1 MTRRHPEFESG
12 KAGVEAAKLKKFSY
26 ADGSQRQWLSDAV
39 RNQVLRLFGYML
51 LSDFQVIR
59 PQFEMSQEDTLS
71 WIADAHI
78 QSEAKQKSPDELEL
92 FRKSIREKLWHVG
105 CKPDRIEKRGHVLAD
120 FLHRDWK
127 QMKIY
132 SLDESPKG
140 KDLSYRSQVYGETV
154 DQIFERYYPDG
165 SSPPDDLI
173 HVSCTGY
180 LSPSGAQ
187 KVVSRRGWGQNT
199 VVTHSYHMG
208 CYGAFPALR
217 MAEGFLR
224 KKKQIDVVHTEI
236 CCLHMNPASHST
248 DQLVT
253 QSLFADGFIKYSIRK
268 KGKFPHLKVL
278 ALAEEMIPES
288 THSMSWNV
296 VDWGNQMY
304 LGKEV
309 PVLIAR
315 HVQGY
320 LNRLPISSPT
330 PLFAIHP
337 GGPKILLQLQELL
350 HLKDEQ
356 LKASFEVLK
365 KYGNMSSATIP
376 HIWQEILQDPKIP
389 SQTQIVSLA
398 FGPGLTISGS
408 LMEKRC
414 GS

>member
-1 MTRRHPEFESG
+1 
-12 KAGVEAAKLKKFSY
+12 
-26 ADGSQRQWLSDAV
+26 
-39 RNQVLRLFGYML
+39 ML
-51 LSDFQVIR
+51 VSDFQVIR
-59 PQFEMSQEDTLS
+59 PQFEMSQEDTLG
-71 WIADAHI
+71 WIADAHA
-78 QSEAKQKSPDELEL
+78 QSEAKERSPEELEL
-92 FRKSIREKLWHVG
+92 FRKSIRDKLWHVG
-105 CKPDRIEKRGHVLAD
+105 CKPDRIEKRGHVLDD

-132 SLDESPKG
+132 ALDDSPKG
-140 KDLSYRSQVYGETV
+140 KDLSYRSQVFGETV

-187 KVVSRRGWGQNT
+187 KVVSSRGWGQKT

-224 KKKQIDVVHTEI
+224 KNKQIDVVHTEI
-236 CCLHMNPASHST
+236 CSLHMNPASHST

-253 QSLFADGFIKYSIRK
+253 QSLFADGFIKYSIRE
-268 KGKFPHLKVL
+268 KGQFPHLKVL
-278 ALAEEMIPES
+278 ALAEEMIPKS

-315 HVQGY
+315 HVKVY
-320 LNRLPISSPT
+320 LNRLPISDPT

-337 GGPKILLQLQELL
+337 GGPKILLQLQEILNL
-350 HLKDEQ
+350 SDAQ
-356 LKASFEVLK
+356 LKFSFDILR

-376 HIWQEILQDPKIP
+376 HIWQEILQDPKIE
-389 SQTQIVSLA
+389 SGTQIVSLA

-408 LMEKRC
+408 LMEKVC